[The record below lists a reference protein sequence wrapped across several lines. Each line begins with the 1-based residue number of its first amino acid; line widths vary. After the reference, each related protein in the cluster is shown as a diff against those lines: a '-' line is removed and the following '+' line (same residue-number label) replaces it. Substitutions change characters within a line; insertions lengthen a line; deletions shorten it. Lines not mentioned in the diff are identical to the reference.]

1 MVIQEVGR
9 RLVCLYIISRVD
21 FFLLF
26 PGLLGNL
33 GQRED
38 ISNSALSSHRY
49 CQDRVIPEKWAS
61 AYDWHYLSFILG
73 RPSETI
79 NPTSLGRPRAC
90 PDPAL
95 ECTHVRACR
104 QEGKQQC
111 SGLWRHPICSI
122 TSENSRRFLERVG
135 NCSYDL
141 LLSIQLANCL

>member
-1 MVIQEVGR
+1 M
-9 RLVCLYIISRVD
+9 D
-21 FFLLF
+21 FFLIF

-49 CQDRVIPEKWAS
+49 CQDRVIPDKWAS

-90 PDPAL
+90 PDPAH
-95 ECTHVRACR
+95 ECAHVAHAGERGSSNALVYGDTLSAALPVKTR
-104 QEGKQQC
+104 DA
-111 SGLWRHPICSI
+111 
-122 TSENSRRFLERVG
+122 FLGGWEIAVMT
-135 NCSYDL
+135 YF
-141 LLSIQLANCL
+141 